1 MVQRGNSTVAEV
13 EDPSS
18 SVPEDVDAVASLR
31 GEQPKIFKLVCKKK
45 KLKMYKT
52 AKLICLSVSFC
63 HFFYAQ
69 KFNLLDLTILIL
81 LFI

>member
-52 AKLICLSVSFC
+52 AK
-63 HFFYAQ
+63 
-69 KFNLLDLTILIL
+69 
-81 LFI
+81 